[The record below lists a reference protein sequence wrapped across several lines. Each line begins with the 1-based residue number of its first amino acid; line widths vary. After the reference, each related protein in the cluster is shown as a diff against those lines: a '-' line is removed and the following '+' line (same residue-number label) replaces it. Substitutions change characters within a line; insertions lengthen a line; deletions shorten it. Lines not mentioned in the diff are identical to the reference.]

1 MTEKRGKAVLQE
13 KKRRKKEK
21 EGRRKTEEGRRRRKK
36 EKKKKKK
43 KKIKE
48 EEEKQRRKAK
58 KKKSKE
64 EKKRHYN
71 QRIVEIKHSSFTP
84 LVFSA
89 YGGETQHFFSTL
101 ANKIATK
108 ALGAL
113 HHHDLAAGKDR
124 AFPCSSILC
133 ARQSVVA
140 QTFGTSRRNILAWV
154 LLMNN

>member
-48 EEEKQRRKAK
+48 EEEKQRRRKAK
-58 KKKSKE
+58 KKRSGTTTNASSRSNIVRSHHLFLARMV
-64 EKKRHYN
+64 EKPNTSSRHW
-71 QRIVEIKHSSFTP
+71 QTRS
-84 LVFSA
+84 
-89 YGGETQHFFSTL
+89 
-101 ANKIATK
+101 

-113 HHHDLAAGKDR
+113 HHHNLAAGKDR